1 MWREEENTVE
11 GLVFVD
17 SQAALKALQSNTPVS
32 GHQIA
37 DAIHSAYERVM
48 AKHPRA
54 KITFRWVATYKECE
68 GNEIADKQ
76 AKLASS
82 GDQDSPAEDLPELL
96 RSRLGCSES
105 AMEIGVM
112 KGPKKRATAV
122 LQSSKQ
128 REKLEEIDSSMPS
141 TKFRKVQV
149 GMSRGQA
156 ALYIQLCIGHVP
168 LDKHIFSLHVRER
181 LTSMLR
187 LQHGTRSSETLLVRL
202 SCQREDASNNVGQ
215 AGTRGAFN

>member
-168 LDKHIFSLHVRER
+168 LGCNTAHEAVKHYLLDCPANARMPAIMWAKVGREAR
-181 LTSMLR
+181 SIRTHHLTR
-187 LQHGTRSSETLLVRL
+187 KRSDR
-202 SCQREDASNNVGQ
+202 
-215 AGTRGAFN
+215 